1 MKVDD
6 FVLKWKILK
15 VLDQRCVKYIRSS
28 QSKPWSMFGFTM
40 THKENNPA
48 RVITS
53 NCATPIEFFS
63 IFPEKYLYKE
73 VDKIH
78 SRIMD
83 IPGMLDIID
92 DINLEI

>member
-1 MKVDD
+1 MQ
-6 FVLKWKILK
+6 LQL
-15 VLDQRCVKYIRSS
+15 S
-28 QSKPWSMFGFTM
+28 
-40 THKENNPA
+40 
-48 RVITS
+48 
-53 NCATPIEFFS
+53 FFS